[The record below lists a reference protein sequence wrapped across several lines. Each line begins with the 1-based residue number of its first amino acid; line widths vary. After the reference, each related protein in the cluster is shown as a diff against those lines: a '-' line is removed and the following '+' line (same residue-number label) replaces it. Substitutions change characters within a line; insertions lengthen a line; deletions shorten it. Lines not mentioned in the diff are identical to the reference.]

1 MSGYYLNPGGSAFKI
16 ALDSEIYVDKTMI
29 ISQLNRLINT
39 NGRFVCMTRP
49 RRFGKSYVGDLICA
63 YYSQKCE
70 TRDLF
75 NGLKFSQD
83 PSFEKYLNA
92 FDVIK
97 IDFGGFYSKYPSER
111 DNLMQ
116 FIASEIAVEFR
127 NEYPD
132 IAIEEKYGL
141 ADMLQTI
148 YKYTKRKFVIFID
161 EYDVLIREKVPQ
173 EQFDKYLDFLNGM
186 FKDSVMQ
193 ETIALAYITGILP
206 IIREKTQSKL
216 NVFKE
221 YNFLRPGP
229 FIEFM
234 GFTEQE
240 TRELCERYDMNYEQC
255 KIWYD
260 GYNLK
265 NYREKIS
272 VFSPMSVVDAMT
284 NHEYANYWSRTS
296 TFEVVSDAMLCSNV
310 DFKDI
315 IFRLIKGKSEEV
327 DVDDYKNTMEFTS
340 KDDVLTFCILLG
352 YLNYNYDDQTCCIPN
367 TELRKQWESVTSK
380 IESTKVITSLLK
392 DSSKLLTATIK
403 GNEAAVAEGL
413 RNAHKI
419 VSSSRAYNDENE
431 FQAAIIYAYYYAQN
445 TYTIVTELP
454 TGEGFADVAF
464 LPKYPKLDYPAI
476 IVELKMNKSVGTA
489 MQQIEERKYGSDLL
503 HYRGNTLLVAVAY
516 DSDDKE
522 HCCQIKKFVM
532 E

>member
-1 MSGYYLNPGGSAFKI
+1 MSGYYLNPGGSAFRK
-16 ALDSEIYVDKTMI
+16 ALNAEIYVDKTMI
-29 ISQLNRLINT
+29 ISELNKLIDT
-39 NGRFVCMTRP
+39 PDSYVCMTRP
-49 RRFGKSYVGDLICA
+49 RRFGKSYVGSLICA
-63 YYSQKCE
+63 YYSYGYD

-92 FDVIK
+92 FDVIR
-97 IDFGGFYSKYPSER
+97 IDLGELYSNFPSER

-116 FIASEIAVEFR
+116 FLASEIAEEFR
-127 NEYPD
+127 EEYPD
-132 IAIEEKYGL
+132 IAIDEKYGL
-141 ADMLQTI
+141 AKMLLTI
-148 YKYTKRKFVIFID
+148 YKHTKRKFVIFID
-161 EYDVLIREKVPQ
+161 EYDVLIRVKAPQ

-186 FKDSVMQ
+186 FKGAGTQ

-206 IIREKTQSKL
+206 IVREKTQSKL
-216 NVFKE
+216 NVFRE

-272 VFSPMSVVDAMT
+272 VFSPKSVVDAMT
-284 NHEYANYWSRTS
+284 NHEFANYWSQTS
-296 TFEVVSDAMLCSNV
+296 TFEVVSDAMLCSNI

-315 IFRLIKGKSEEV
+315 ILCLIKGKSEDVEV
-327 DVDDYKNTMEFTS
+327 DRYNNTMDFTS

-367 TELRKQWESVTSK
+367 TELRKQWEYVTSK
-380 IESTKVITSLLK
+380 IESTKVLTSLLNK
-392 DSSKLLTATIK
+392 SSKLLQATIK
-403 GNEAAVAEGL
+403 GDEKAVAEGL

-522 HCCQIKKFVM
+522 HCCQIKKMVV